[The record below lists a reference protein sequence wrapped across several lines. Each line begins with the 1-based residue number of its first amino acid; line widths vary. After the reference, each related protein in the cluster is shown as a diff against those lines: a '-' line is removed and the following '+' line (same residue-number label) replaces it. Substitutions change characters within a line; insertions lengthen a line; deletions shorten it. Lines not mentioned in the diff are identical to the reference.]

1 MKRISQ
7 KVFDEC
13 NSLEDLVN
21 KMNTLVDGTKINRVG
36 EYRDFKSRLDFLKEN
51 INKIFSELYVE
62 DILFIDNYDFIMEEA
77 LKESNDLMDMYLNL
91 NNEYRNILKEY
102 S

>member
-21 KMNTLVDGTKINRVG
+21 KMNTLIDGTKINRVG
-36 EYRDFKSRLDFLKEN
+36 EYKNFKKRFDFFKET
-51 INKIFSELYVE
+51 ISKIFPELSLEDVLFLDNHYMEMRELYNWY
-62 DILFIDNYDFIMEEA
+62 NYDDLLAA
-77 LKESNDLMDMYLNL
+77 LEFELEKAKLK
-91 NNEYRNILKEY
+91 NE
-102 S
+102 

>member
-36 EYRDFKSRLDFLKEN
+36 EYRDFKNRLDLFKET
-51 INKIFSELYVE
+51 INKIFPALSVE
-62 DILFIDNYDFIMEEA
+62 DILFIDNHYMKMKELYNWYNSEDLLAA
-77 LKESNDLMDMYLNL
+77 LEFELEKVK
-91 NNEYRNILKEY
+91 LKNG
-102 S
+102 

>member
-21 KMNTLVDGTKINRVG
+21 KMNSLIDGTKINRVG
-36 EYRDFKSRLDFLKEN
+36 EYKDFKNRLDFFKET
-51 INKIFSELYVE
+51 INKIFPALSVE
-62 DILFIDNYDFIMEEA
+62 DVLFIDKHYMEMRELYNWYNYDDLLAA
-77 LKESNDLMDMYLNL
+77 LEFELEKAK
-91 NNEYRNILKEY
+91 LKK
-102 S
+102 

>member
-21 KMNTLVDGTKINRVG
+21 KMNSLVDGTKINRVG
-36 EYRDFKSRLDFLKEN
+36 EYRDFKNRLQGFKET
-51 INKIFSELYVE
+51 INKLFPGLTFE
-62 DILFIDNYDFIMEEA
+62 DILFIDNYYMKMKVLYNWYNSEDLLTA
-77 LKESNDLMDMYLNL
+77 LEFELEKQKL
-91 NNEYRNILKEY
+91 NNE
-102 S
+102 

>member
-21 KMNTLVDGTKINRVG
+21 KMNSLVDGTKINRVG
-36 EYRDFKSRLDFLKEN
+36 EYKDFKKRFDFFKETV
-51 INKIFSELYVE
+51 NKIFPELSLE
-62 DILFIDNYDFIMEEA
+62 DVLFIDKHYMEMRALYSWYNYDDLLAA
-77 LKESNDLMDMYLNL
+77 LEFEIEKAKIK
-91 NNEYRNILKEY
+91 NE
-102 S
+102 